1 MTLTTDRLFTQA
13 RTATFFLESRG
24 VDDETLRALYEL
36 LKWGPTAS
44 NCCPARF
51 VFVRTPQ
58 AKARLLGGLSPGN
71 VAKAQSAPVTVV
83 VGMDMAFYEQLPF
96 LYPQADARS
105 WFAGKPEVIAREAL
119 RSSSLQVAYLIIA
132 ARALGLDAAPMG
144 GIDPDKMD
152 AEFFAGTT
160 VKSHMVC
167 CLGHADPARQ
177 RPRNQRL
184 SFDQACRLA

>member
-1 MTLTTDRLFTQA
+1 MAITTDRLFTQA
-13 RTATFFLESRG
+13 RTATFFLESPG
-24 VDDETLRALYEL
+24 VDDDTLHALYEL

-58 AKARLLGGLSPGN
+58 AKERLLGCLSPGN
-71 VAKAQSAPVTVV
+71 VAKAKSAPVTAVI
-83 VGMDMAFYEQLPF
+83 GMDMAFYDQLPV

-105 WFAGKPEVIAREAL
+105 WFAGQPEVIAREAL
-119 RSSSLQVAYLIIA
+119 RSSSLQAAYLIIA
-132 ARALGLDAAPMG
+132 ARTLGLDAAPMG
-144 GIDPDKMD
+144 GIDAAKMD

-167 CLGHADPARQ
+167 CLGHADVARQ
-177 RPRNQRL
+177 RPRNPRL
-184 SFDQACRLA
+184 PFDQACRLA

>member
-13 RTATFFLESRG
+13 RTATFFLESPG

-58 AKARLLGGLSPGN
+58 AKARLLGCLSPGN

-132 ARALGLDAAPMG
+132 ARTLGLDAAPMG

-167 CLGHADPARQ
+167 CLGHADAARQ
-177 RPRNQRL
+177 RPRNPRL

>member
-13 RTATFFLESRG
+13 RTATFFLESPG

-58 AKARLLGGLSPGN
+58 AKARLLGCLSPGN

-177 RPRNQRL
+177 RPRNPRL

>member
-1 MTLTTDRLFTQA
+1 MAITTEQLFTQA
-13 RTATFFLESRG
+13 RTATFFLEARG
-24 VDDETLRALYEL
+24 VDDDTLRALYEL

-51 VFVRTPQ
+51 VFVRTAA
-58 AKARLLGGLSPGN
+58 AKARLLTCLSPGN
-71 VAKAQSAPVTVV
+71 VAKAKSAPVTVV
-83 VGMDMAFYEQLPF
+83 IGMDMAFYEQLSK

-119 RSSSLQVAYLIIA
+119 RSSSLQAAYLIMS
-132 ARALGLDAAPMG
+132 ARMLGLDAAPMG
-144 GIDPDKMD
+144 GIDAAKMD

-167 CLGHADPARQ
+167 CLGHADVARQ
-177 RPRNQRL
+177 RPRNPRL
-184 SFDQACRLA
+184 DFDQACWLA